1 MACSLAVAAAH
12 VHRDLSSLY
21 DALSTRFCNAVG
33 IGAQHAPIPETCLI
47 RGCLYATSSIAD
59 DYLRGMAHP
68 QHDSQRAV
76 PQPFLF
82 SEWNIPSIS
91 LKDNSQ
97 QPSFFPPVVVHRLRQ
112 ELAGAQKKLEE
123 YEDISTYLGILCQRN
138 Y

>member
-1 MACSLAVAAAH
+1 MY
-12 VHRDLSSLY
+12 RDLSFPY
-21 DALSTRFCNAVG
+21 ALSTRFCNAVG
-33 IGAQHAPIPETCLI
+33 IGTTARSDPRNVFDPTLLIWAPNGWPHLLFDRRRLLT
-47 RGCLYATSSIAD
+47 
-59 DYLRGMAHP
+59 GMAHP

-97 QPSFFPPVVVHRLRQ
+97 QPSFFPPFVVHRLRQ

-123 YEDISTYLGILCQRN
+123 YEDISTC
-138 Y
+138 